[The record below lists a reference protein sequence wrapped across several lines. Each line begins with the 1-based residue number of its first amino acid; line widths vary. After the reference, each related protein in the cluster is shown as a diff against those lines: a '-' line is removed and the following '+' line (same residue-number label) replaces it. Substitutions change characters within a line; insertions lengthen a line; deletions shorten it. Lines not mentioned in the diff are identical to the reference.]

1 MKYCTVIVKTSV
13 DKFRPHLQVSEIV
26 CLLKVKE
33 LHKRLCIRLGKLN
46 LNLKKP
52 ILSNVQTPEALFNR

>member
-13 DKFRPHLQVSEIV
+13 EKFRPHLQVSEIG
-26 CLLKVKE
+26 LLKVKE

-46 LNLKKP
+46 LNLKKTDL
-52 ILSNVQTPEALFNR
+52 IQRANT